1 MWKLSVLV
9 CTLSSAVVGLTDL
22 AVTPDTVR
30 IGDTITVTAVCPEPG
45 ASATV
50 FTFLDRNTDGE
61 YDENIDLLE
70 YGPDHGAEVID
81 GGWSTDTVEDG
92 LIDGF
97 LFTTETPWRT
107 VGTHVN
113 ILTDHTGSDTAA
125 VVVLMDTSE
134 VWCSGTVRGPD
145 GPLACVVVSL
155 QVEYESG
162 GGMIEYGVDVVSDT
176 NGHFLIYLPE
186 EVAGTDTEIEL
197 LAEDRFNKTPWDL
210 LAPGPAGFGAPE
222 PGSPKTG
229 VDIVFVQAPY
239 TIVGRVLD
247 EHDSPAGEMTLML
260 TGDGGMDIFVAVD
273 EDGGFVTAAPEGVLE
288 FELDEDQ
295 ETDFLFQSLDVEVAG
310 DRDTIEV
317 TCRVHSTDMVISGSI
332 VDTFDLDIDFDW
344 APIAVESTGDPQWS
358 GVAYAEA
365 DGSFSVPVSSAVGP
379 YTVCIDEDEGL
390 PENYSFSA
398 YCIGEIEAGTEDVEF
413 FVVEEDEQSSAGPVS
428 VESRSGACILNTP
441 HGLIVRI
448 NGEQAGID
456 RISLF
461 DMHGRIVGV
470 WTDDGRRRRID
481 KISLNTLMRAGG
493 RYVMRVDANTAQGQV
508 TRRERVI
515 VGR

>member
-1 MWKLSVLV
+1 MRKLSVLV
-9 CTLSSAVVGLTDL
+9 CALSSAVPGLTDL

-30 IGDTITVTAVCPEPG
+30 IGDTITVTGVCPEPG

-50 FTFLDRNTDGE
+50 FTFLDRNADGE
-61 YDENIDLLE
+61 YDESIDLLE

-92 LIDGF
+92 LINGF
-97 LFTTETPWRT
+97 LYTTETPWRT

-145 GPLACVVVSL
+145 GPLAGVVVSL
-155 QVEYESG
+155 WVEYESDG
-162 GGMIEYGVDVVSDT
+162 ETVEYEVDVVSDT

-186 EVAGTDTEIEL
+186 EVAGSDTEIEL

-210 LAPGPAGFGAPE
+210 LAPGPNGFGAPE

-229 VDIVFVQAPY
+229 VDMVFIQAPY
-239 TIVGRVLD
+239 TIVGQVLD
-247 EHDSPAGEMTLML
+247 EHDSPAGELRLVL

-288 FELDEDQ
+288 FELDQDQ
-295 ETDFLFQSLDVEVAG
+295 ETDFLFQSMDLEIAG

-317 TCRVHSTDMVISGSI
+317 TCRVHSTDMVISGRI
-332 VDTFDLDIDFDW
+332 VDTYDLDIDFDW
-344 APIAVESTGDPQWS
+344 APVVVETMGDQQWS

-379 YTVCIDEDEGL
+379 YAVCIDEEEGL
-390 PENYSFSA
+390 PEDYSFSA

-413 FVVEEDEQSSAGPVS
+413 SVVHEDEQSSAGPVS
-428 VESRSGACILNTP
+428 AKRRSEARILNTP
-441 HGLIVRI
+441 HGLIVRL

-456 RISLF
+456 GISLF

-470 WTDDGRRRRID
+470 WKDDGMRQPID
-481 KISLNTLMRAGG
+481 KISLNTLMLAGG
-493 RYVMRVDANTAQGQV
+493 RYVLRVDANTAQGQV
-508 TRRERVI
+508 TRTERFI